1 MSESPDYLHS
11 ADTMDWK
18 QMASLRSW
26 GTQNNPAHHAL
37 RAEAMVDCGWGKLL
51 FGHTFPE
58 IESLASV
65 LLDEREGERN
75 LAFYTREPHVILSKY
90 PQEIFIDPSHA
101 FRLNLNEPEE
111 TPWHC
116 PTTLSL
122 RPVQNMADL
131 RQINMLYQVRGMV
144 PLREGFLPPAPDSP
158 LTILLAED
166 PQNGKTVAVVMAV
179 DHRLAF
185 DDPDNG
191 CSLWALAVDPSS
203 VLPGVGEALV
213 CCVVDLFRKR
223 KRDFLDLSVL
233 HDNREAIALY
243 EKLGFTQVPIFCL
256 KRKNSINEPLFMS
269 VIPEESLNPYSRI
282 IANEARRRGIA
293 IDVLDQE
300 RQIIRYSFG
309 GRSILCR
316 ESLSELTS
324 AVSLTLCDDK
334 ALTRRILTQAGL
346 QVPQQQEAGTVSDN
360 LQFLQQCGK
369 IVVKPARGEQGQGV
383 SVDIRTPEAMA
394 DAIARARLVDE
405 RVLLE
410 AFFYGED
417 LRVIVIGG
425 EVVAAALRQ
434 PASITGDGVR
444 TIEALIKKQSQ
455 RRSAATGGESRIPLD
470 EETHRFLGEQ
480 GFTLENILPAGQPLV
495 VRRTANLHTGG
506 TIHDVTERLHPCLAD
521 VAIRAAAA
529 LSMPV
534 VGLDF
539 LVMQVTGP
547 DYVIIEAN
555 ERPGLANHE
564 PQPTAERF
572 MDLLFPQTKT
582 RLPAGFDKD

>member
-1 MSESPDYLHS
+1 
-11 ADTMDWK
+11 MDWK

-26 GTQNNPAHHAL
+26 GAQSDQAHDAL

-58 IESLASV
+58 IETLAAA
-65 LLDEREGERN
+65 LLEEDEGERN
-75 LAFYTREPHVILSKY
+75 LAFYSREPHVILSKY
-90 PQEIFIDPSHA
+90 PQEIFLDPSHA
-101 FRLNLNEPEE
+101 FRLNLNEPESS
-111 TPWHC
+111 PWHC
-116 PTTLSL
+116 PGTLRI
-122 RPVQNMADL
+122 RPAQSREDL
-131 RQINMLYQVRGMV
+131 RMVNLLYQARKMV
-144 PLREGFLPPAPDSP
+144 PMREAFTPPPLDGP
-158 LTILLAED
+158 LTILLAENV
-166 PQNGKTVAVVMAV
+166 QNGAAVAAVMAV
-179 DHRLAF
+179 DHRVAF

-191 CSLWALAVDPSS
+191 SSLWALSVDPSCA
-203 VLPGVGEALV
+203 LPGVGEALV
-213 CCVVDLFRKR
+213 RHVAELFRQR

-243 EKLGFTQVPIFCL
+243 EKLGFTQVPVFCL

-269 VIPEESLNPYSRI
+269 VTPEESLNPYSRI

-293 IDVLDQE
+293 VEVLDQE
-300 RQIIRYSFG
+300 RQIVRYSFG

-324 AVSLTLCDDK
+324 AVSMTLCDDK
-334 ALTRRILTQAGL
+334 ALTHRLLIQAGL
-346 QVPQQQEAGTVSDN
+346 QVPRQQAAGSAADNEA
-360 LQFLQQCGK
+360 FLQQCG
-369 IVVKPARGEQGQGV
+369 IVVVKPARGEQGQGV
-383 SVDIRTPEAMA
+383 SVDVRTPAA
-394 DAIARARLVDE
+394 LAAAVQRARLIDE

-410 AFFYGED
+410 EFCHGQD

-444 TIEALIKKQSQ
+444 SIEALINKQSQ
-455 RRSAATGGESRIPLD
+455 RRAAATGGESRIPLD
-470 EETHRFLGEQ
+470 AETIRFLTEQ
-480 GFTLENILPAGQPLV
+480 GFALTDILPAGHPLV

-506 TIHDVTERLHPCLAD
+506 TIHDVTEQLHPCLAD
-521 VAIRAAAA
+521 VAVRAAAV

-539 LVMQVTGP
+539 LVMQVTSP
-547 DYVIIEAN
+547 DYVIVEAN

-572 MDLLFPQTKT
+572 MDLLFPQTKNPSVN
-582 RLPAGFDKD
+582 RF